1 MLDTSAW
8 FWSPS
13 HRFGLGRIISVLVE
27 EVIIRGTTLPA
38 RNL

>member
-13 HRFGLGRIISVLVE
+13 HRFSLGRIISVLVE
-27 EVIIRGTTLPA
+27 EVIVRGTTLPA